1 MKVKAC
7 QKNIKKDLEAVEI
20 NWNDISQIK
29 EENLNAELIIY
40 KDILE
45 TPISSDQALND
56 TTLEGISEIDVLVRK
71 REEKELFLDS
81 WITPFV
87 KSNAKF
93 ESLEFLLNDLEEN
106 FKETEKFNNIGE
118 FIQALISVQNSIQ
131 VVIRNLGRNSKE
143 YAKSITYGKFRSCI
157 KLVKYFKNDSI
168 TDSSFKKLLEG
179 SFNNEEAK
187 YIEET
192 LRILQR
198 NYQLSEKLKSKN
210 INLENVLDIGSE
222 RFAKAIEDIDSAGF
236 LGCLFDKEFRKA
248 KVLWKSI
255 SSDKRPKNLELS
267 KIYALCKKYC
277 LRLQEEKDLNT
288 STIGLDDL
296 KMIAVEIKDIEKFF
310 ESLEDIENNYLEIND
325 VFNPFDVFK
334 EINFESNEMDFP
346 ELEDIQIIKELTLS
360 ESLEKSS
367 SISSLLNNKI
377 ISLGEDPKEKI
388 YTLNCQ
394 SLEQIIDDLKDFKES
409 VSELEEELEKNSLF
423 KGENLEFTL
432 SKETINNILKLFGNL
447 KTEEFPENLS
457 RNLAE
462 ESINKAFLL
471 LNKYLNIKNDQK
483 IFYETLEDENLSGF
497 IKSNYED
504 RKLDKI
510 SNLNIEEIL
519 EILDLLRIASNNL
532 GLLLDYFR
540 DKYSLQDLGINKGI
554 EEIISI
560 SLESGISAS
569 LLFDSAL
576 LNKISEKASLE
587 IKLSRYKGETLNQL
601 KKQFCQLDKEFIEN
615 TSIYLNNNLY
625 KPNDECLVEEPSQG
639 RSPKLFTEGK
649 LIRHEEKKSKRHLP
663 LRLLFKQ
670 AYKSIINLH
679 PCVMMSPSTAAQY
692 LPKKTDIFDVLI
704 IDEASQMKP
713 EQAFS
718 LIARCK
724 QMIIVGDQKQLPPS
738 SRFEKDYTSDE
749 ILDDDVDVEYSESI
763 LELAD
768 KVIGSKNALSLGWH
782 YRSRHTSLID
792 FSNYYF
798 YDNKLTVFASNDV
811 GSQVVHKPVENSQ
824 YRGGVNLPEVK
835 AVMDAL
841 LEQIKSDK
849 EKSII
854 IATMNQ
860 QQESEVTLALE
871 AELQNNKMLRDFDS
885 KHQGNLDELVV
896 KKLEDIQG
904 DERDV
909 VIISTVYGPDA
920 DGKITQ
926 MFGDINRANGHRRLN
941 VLFTRAKHKV
951 ILVTSL
957 RSSNIK
963 ESKREGPQI
972 LKKYL
977 EYAEK
982 GEITDLD
989 RRTSGTTENAFEESI
1004 RQALTNRGYVVDAQV
1019 GSGGYSIDL
1028 AIRDPNDKSRYILA
1042 VECDGKAY
1050 HSSYSARANDRLR
1063 QEVLEGKGW
1072 NFFRIWS
1079 TDWNRDPISE
1089 LDQLDKLVKK
1099 LSSK

>member
-1 MKVKAC
+1 M
-7 QKNIKKDLEAVEI
+7 
-20 NWNDISQIK
+20 
-29 EENLNAELIIY
+29 
-40 KDILE
+40 
-45 TPISSDQALND
+45 
-56 TTLEGISEIDVLVRK
+56 
-71 REEKELFLDS
+71 
-81 WITPFV
+81 FV
-87 KSNAKF
+87 KIS
-93 ESLEFLLNDLEEN
+93 
-106 FKETEKFNNIGE
+106 NNIGE
-118 FIQALISVQNSIQ
+118 FIQALINVQNSIQ

-157 KLVKYFKNDSI
+157 KLVKFFKNDSI

-187 YIEET
+187 YIEEN

-377 ISLGEDPKEKI
+377 ISLGEEPKEKI

-394 SLEQIIDDLKDFKES
+394 SLEQVIDDLKDFKES
-409 VSELEEELEKNSLF
+409 VNALEEEFEKSSLF

-519 EILDLLRIASNNL
+519 EILDLLRITGNNL

-540 DKYSLQDLGINKGI
+540 DKNSLQDL
-554 EEIISI
+554 
-560 SLESGISAS
+560 
-569 LLFDSAL
+569 
-576 LNKISEKASLE
+576 
-587 IKLSRYKGETLNQL
+587 
-601 KKQFCQLDKEFIEN
+601 
-615 TSIYLNNNLY
+615 
-625 KPNDECLVEEPSQG
+625 
-639 RSPKLFTEGK
+639 
-649 LIRHEEKKSKRHLP
+649 
-663 LRLLFKQ
+663 
-670 AYKSIINLH
+670 
-679 PCVMMSPSTAAQY
+679 
-692 LPKKTDIFDVLI
+692 
-704 IDEASQMKP
+704 
-713 EQAFS
+713 
-718 LIARCK
+718 
-724 QMIIVGDQKQLPPS
+724 
-738 SRFEKDYTSDE
+738 
-749 ILDDDVDVEYSESI
+749 
-763 LELAD
+763 
-768 KVIGSKNALSLGWH
+768 
-782 YRSRHTSLID
+782 
-792 FSNYYF
+792 
-798 YDNKLTVFASNDV
+798 
-811 GSQVVHKPVENSQ
+811 
-824 YRGGVNLPEVK
+824 
-835 AVMDAL
+835 
-841 LEQIKSDK
+841 
-849 EKSII
+849 
-854 IATMNQ
+854 
-860 QQESEVTLALE
+860 
-871 AELQNNKMLRDFDS
+871 
-885 KHQGNLDELVV
+885 
-896 KKLEDIQG
+896 
-904 DERDV
+904 
-909 VIISTVYGPDA
+909 
-920 DGKITQ
+920 
-926 MFGDINRANGHRRLN
+926 
-941 VLFTRAKHKV
+941 
-951 ILVTSL
+951 
-957 RSSNIK
+957 
-963 ESKREGPQI
+963 
-972 LKKYL
+972 
-977 EYAEK
+977 
-982 GEITDLD
+982 
-989 RRTSGTTENAFEESI
+989 
-1004 RQALTNRGYVVDAQV
+1004 
-1019 GSGGYSIDL
+1019 
-1028 AIRDPNDKSRYILA
+1028 
-1042 VECDGKAY
+1042 
-1050 HSSYSARANDRLR
+1050 
-1063 QEVLEGKGW
+1063 
-1072 NFFRIWS
+1072 
-1079 TDWNRDPISE
+1079 
-1089 LDQLDKLVKK
+1089 
-1099 LSSK
+1099 

>member
-1 MKVKAC
+1 M
-7 QKNIKKDLEAVEI
+7 
-20 NWNDISQIK
+20 
-29 EENLNAELIIY
+29 
-40 KDILE
+40 
-45 TPISSDQALND
+45 
-56 TTLEGISEIDVLVRK
+56 
-71 REEKELFLDS
+71 
-81 WITPFV
+81 
-87 KSNAKF
+87 
-93 ESLEFLLNDLEEN
+93 
-106 FKETEKFNNIGE
+106 
-118 FIQALISVQNSIQ
+118 
-131 VVIRNLGRNSKE
+131 
-143 YAKSITYGKFRSCI
+143 
-157 KLVKYFKNDSI
+157 
-168 TDSSFKKLLEG
+168 
-179 SFNNEEAK
+179 
-187 YIEET
+187 
-192 LRILQR
+192 
-198 NYQLSEKLKSKN
+198 
-210 INLENVLDIGSE
+210 
-222 RFAKAIEDIDSAGF
+222 
-236 LGCLFDKEFRKA
+236 GCLFDKEFRKA

-346 ELEDIQIIKELTLS
+346 ELEDIKIIKELTLS

-377 ISLGEDPKEKI
+377 ISLGEEPKEKI

-483 IFYETLEDENLSGF
+483 IFYETLNDENLSGF

-504 RKLDKI
+504 RNLDKI

-560 SLESGISAS
+560 SLESDISAS

-1099 LSSK
+1099 LSNK

>member
-1 MKVKAC
+1 
-7 QKNIKKDLEAVEI
+7 
-20 NWNDISQIK
+20 
-29 EENLNAELIIY
+29 
-40 KDILE
+40 
-45 TPISSDQALND
+45 
-56 TTLEGISEIDVLVRK
+56 
-71 REEKELFLDS
+71 
-81 WITPFV
+81 
-87 KSNAKF
+87 
-93 ESLEFLLNDLEEN
+93 
-106 FKETEKFNNIGE
+106 
-118 FIQALISVQNSIQ
+118 
-131 VVIRNLGRNSKE
+131 
-143 YAKSITYGKFRSCI
+143 
-157 KLVKYFKNDSI
+157 
-168 TDSSFKKLLEG
+168 
-179 SFNNEEAK
+179 
-187 YIEET
+187 
-192 LRILQR
+192 
-198 NYQLSEKLKSKN
+198 
-210 INLENVLDIGSE
+210 
-222 RFAKAIEDIDSAGF
+222 
-236 LGCLFDKEFRKA
+236 
-248 KVLWKSI
+248 
-255 SSDKRPKNLELS
+255 
-267 KIYALCKKYC
+267 
-277 LRLQEEKDLNT
+277 
-288 STIGLDDL
+288 
-296 KMIAVEIKDIEKFF
+296 
-310 ESLEDIENNYLEIND
+310 
-325 VFNPFDVFK
+325 
-334 EINFESNEMDFP
+334 
-346 ELEDIQIIKELTLS
+346 
-360 ESLEKSS
+360 
-367 SISSLLNNKI
+367 
-377 ISLGEDPKEKI
+377 
-388 YTLNCQ
+388 
-394 SLEQIIDDLKDFKES
+394 
-409 VSELEEELEKNSLF
+409 
-423 KGENLEFTL
+423 
-432 SKETINNILKLFGNL
+432 
-447 KTEEFPENLS
+447 
-457 RNLAE
+457 
-462 ESINKAFLL
+462 
-471 LNKYLNIKNDQK
+471 
-483 IFYETLEDENLSGF
+483 
-497 IKSNYED
+497 
-504 RKLDKI
+504 
-510 SNLNIEEIL
+510 
-519 EILDLLRIASNNL
+519 
-532 GLLLDYFR
+532 
-540 DKYSLQDLGINKGI
+540 
-554 EEIISI
+554 
-560 SLESGISAS
+560 
-569 LLFDSAL
+569 
-576 LNKISEKASLE
+576 LE
-587 IKLSRYKGETLNQL
+587 IKLSRYNGETLNQL
-601 KKQFCQLDKEFIEN
+601 KKQFCELDKDFIEN
-615 TSIYLNNNLY
+615 TSTYLNNNLY
-625 KPNDECLVEEPSQG
+625 KPNDDCLIEEPSQG

-692 LPKKTDIFDVLI
+692 LPKQSDIFDVLI

-738 SRFEKDYTSDE
+738 SRFEKDYSSDE
-749 ILDDDVDVEYSESI
+749 ILEDDVDVEYSESI

-782 YRSRHTSLID
+782 YRSKHTSLID

-811 GSQVVHKPVENSQ
+811 GSKVVHKPVENSQ
-824 YRGGVNLPEVK
+824 YRGGVNRPEVK
-835 AVMDAL
+835 AVIDAL
-841 LEQIKSDK
+841 LEQIKSDN

-860 QQESEVTLALE
+860 QQEAEVNLELE
-871 AELQNNKMLRDFDS
+871 AEFKNNKMLRDFDN
-885 KHQGNLDELVV
+885 KHQGTLNELAV

-982 GEITDLD
+982 GEITDLE
-989 RRTSGTTENAFEESI
+989 RRTSGSTENPFEESI
-1004 RQALTNRGYVVDAQV
+1004 REALTKRGYVVDAQV

-1079 TDWNRDPISE
+1079 TDWFRDPISE

-1099 LSSK
+1099 LSSSG